1 MSVLEIFELL
11 FFSLQRLLSPFLFFY
26 FSFPVPV
33 LPTNA
38 FLAASEFPVN
48 PYNPLLSCVKGY
60 RCCQKL
66 GSRNA
71 LEQCIDNG
79 LTNVEATGLWSIVKG
94 EVGDSTSTWLAPAG
108 VPSPHDVI
116 GKQKNGEK
124 TTGSSSKIVDDDGSE
139 EAAAAAGSGALA
151 AAMGVIVASS
161 SNCNDS
167 SASQAADDD
176 DVCSERQQR
185 QVISTITTSKDIEK
199 LTEKEWV
206 EKLIL
211 LKQANYKD
219 YKFERTYDDEEQSS
233 VWFQK
238 IDKLD
243 QLKKKKIYEKYFD
256 NLFKFIQVDIMK
268 FWKRY
273 FYFTNKSVLH

>member
-1 MSVLEIFELL
+1 MLPQI
-11 FFSLQRLLSPFLFFY
+11 RLSQ
-26 FSFPVPV
+26 
-33 LPTNA
+33 
-38 FLAASEFPVN
+38 
-48 PYNPLLSCVKGY
+48 CVGTMH
-60 RCCQKL
+60 RQW
-66 GSRNA
+66 
-71 LEQCIDNG
+71 
-79 LTNVEATGLWSIVKG
+79 THNVEATGLWPIVKG

-124 TTGSSSKIVDDDGSE
+124 TTGSSSKIDVDDDGSE
-139 EAAAAAGSGALA
+139 EAAAVAAVAAGSGALA

-161 SNCNDS
+161 PSLSNCNDL
-167 SASQAADDD
+167 SASQAAADDD
-176 DVCSERQQR
+176 AERQQR
-185 QVISTITTSKDIEK
+185 KVISTTITTSKDIEK
-199 LTEKEWV
+199 LTEKVWV

-243 QLKKKKIYEKYFD
+243 QLKKR
-256 NLFKFIQVDIMK
+256 KFMKSILIIFSNSFTQVDIMK
-268 FWKRY
+268 FWKGY
-273 FYFTNKSVLH
+273 FYFTNESVLH